1 MSTNIAE
8 LFLSDLTVVDHAY
21 IDDSGNVVGGSF
33 NPTFYVAGNVDPVEQ
48 VVVDF
53 STIKK
58 DIKNIID
65 SRLIGFDHK
74 LWVID
79 GYSNVNTL
87 SWNSLSHDTDATQV
101 EIETPTTKL
110 SIPESALKHIVT
122 TDPKYANYTT
132 DSIGYFFAEL
142 VQAGLRKQYG
152 DSIVVECINNL
163 NTHEPYNT
171 IWSPSFF
178 TYAHGL
184 KDSTS
189 WGCQNIAHG
198 HFSFIQAYPGSF
210 DVSNLLDKIAE
221 DINEAIFINAANILE
236 ESEDIITIGYETE
249 RGSFLATYLKMAY
262 NLIVLPTETTVE
274 HLVDYVAERYK
285 AELTGLRVEKLFV
298 SEGLS
303 KGAIKRFNY
312 TD

>member
-110 SIPESALKHIVT
+110 SIPESA
-122 TDPKYANYTT
+122 Y
-132 DSIGYFFAEL
+132 
-142 VQAGLRKQYG
+142 
-152 DSIVVECINNL
+152 
-163 NTHEPYNT
+163 
-171 IWSPSFF
+171 
-178 TYAHGL
+178 
-184 KDSTS
+184 
-189 WGCQNIAHG
+189 
-198 HFSFIQAYPGSF
+198 
-210 DVSNLLDKIAE
+210 
-221 DINEAIFINAANILE
+221 
-236 ESEDIITIGYETE
+236 
-249 RGSFLATYLKMAY
+249 
-262 NLIVLPTETTVE
+262 
-274 HLVDYVAERYK
+274 
-285 AELTGLRVEKLFV
+285 
-298 SEGLS
+298 
-303 KGAIKRFNY
+303 
-312 TD
+312 